1 MAVSRRGFTLIEMLT
16 TVTALVILLGLMVSL
31 ARYVR
36 SRSSEELTRTLLG
49 RLEKAVRGGGADPAV
64 LSRLAAE
71 LDKVPPLVRTEE
83 AEPGR
88 NPGEGEMWGRSHVNC
103 EAYVKACQ
111 SVLGPRSLD
120 SLPLS
125 LFDGRYVR
133 DAWGTPVV
141 YMAPLA
147 PNVGLRPQNRAF
159 FVSAGPDRK
168 FSTVFDNLYSYEQP
182 WDERWNR

>member
-1 MAVSRRGFTLIEMLT
+1 MLT

-36 SRSSEELTRTLLG
+36 SRSSEELTRTLLA
-49 RLEKAVRGGGADPAV
+49 RLERAGGAAKADPAV
-64 LSRLAAE
+64 LAKLTAE
-71 LDKVPPLVRTEE
+71 LQKVQPLVRPEE
-83 AEPGR
+83 AAASH
-88 NPGEGEMWGRSHVNC
+88 NPSEGEMWGRAHVNS
-103 EAYVKACQ
+103 EGYVKACQ

-125 LFDGRYVR
+125 LYDGRYVR

-182 WDERWNR
+182 WDERWGH